1 MEVGRLTASGEVE
14 ILIDGQA
21 QKTESRGGSFG
32 KIALIRDVPRMATV
46 RATCATSLL
55 TLEREQFIA
64 AVTGQARSRQ
74 VTDGDRRSPGQRRA
88 GETVAVAAVVSPDRR
103 PAPLGDFRHLPGGV

>member
-1 MEVGRLTASGEVE
+1 MEVGGLTASGEVE

-74 VTDGDRRSPGQRRA
+74 VTDAVIDDHLGNGAPGKPPPSR
-88 GETVAVAAVVSPDRR
+88 
-103 PAPLGDFRHLPGGV
+103 L